1 MIETPDPTE
10 LIAIADLKL
19 KEGDFFR
26 IRDLSNHKKVRY
38 NNEEHQA
45 YAFTAWHVL
54 INEFKTKLKHY
65 PTKKTLNYY

>member
-45 YAFTAWHVL
+45 YAFTA
-54 INEFKTKLKHY
+54 
-65 PTKKTLNYY
+65 